1 MVGNS
6 AGSITSKTKTLT
18 VDLPPTITVQPQNKT
33 VKVGKTAK
41 FTVTATGTAPLKYQ
55 WEKNGVNIEGAT
67 KSSYTTPSKHVADNG
82 AVFAVSV
89 TNNFGGAIS
98 SNAILTVH

>member
-1 MVGNS
+1 M
-6 AGSITSKTKTLT
+6 IFPQR
-18 VDLPPTITVQPQNKT
+18 LPFSPQNKT

-67 KSSYTTPSKHVADNG
+67 KSSYTTAPTTSADNG
-82 AVFAVSV
+82 AVFAVNV
-89 TNNFGGAIS
+89 TNNFGSAIS
-98 SNAILTVH
+98 SNAILTVN